1 MSIGKHVRFGSGL
14 LVLAA
19 VALLC
24 ACALAAM
31 GAQPAW
37 AATLTSA
44 PSSSGL
50 SKGDTFT
57 VGGNKYKVND
67 AESDKG
73 ELTGVTLVKYGSKNK
88 KPKINTVKYKGET
101 FEVDDIG
108 KNAFN
113 NKAGHKVMTVTLG
126 RNVDDIRAKAFYGC
140 KKLKRINMGASD
152 VIEIEKKNGVFVIDD
167 IDIGKKAFAKAGTP
181 NIKAKCGKSSAT
193 YRMLYKKALVKR
205 GMRCSVTVVK

>member
-1 MSIGKHVRFGSGL
+1 MNIGKHVRFGSGL

-19 VALLC
+19 VVLLC
-24 ACALAAM
+24 ACALTAM

-50 SKGDTFT
+50 PKGATFT
-57 VGGNKYKVND
+57 VGGNKYKVNEV
-67 AESDKG
+67 ESGKG
-73 ELTGVTLVKYGSKNK
+73 ELSEVTLVKYGSKNK
-88 KPKINTVKYKGET
+88 KPKINKVKYKGET
-101 FEVDDIG
+101 FEVDNIG

-113 NKAGHKVMTVTLG
+113 NRAGHKVTVVTLG

-167 IDIGKKAFAKAGTP
+167 IDIGKKAFAKAGTL
-181 NIKAKCGKSSAT
+181 NIKVKCGKSCAM